1 MHKRSLAGV
10 NKIPW
15 PPAIHSARQLVIIV
29 VCHGKRQQL
38 AGAAYVNAHTRRRF
52 DEQLEWVLERLPPLI
67 HELIERVPLHVE
79 DYPSDEVVERLHV
92 QYLDDLCGLYTGIPI
107 GEKSVTHSGT
117 LPDVVTIYREGILTA
132 AADRQGRITTKR
144 LRDEIRITILHELAH
159 HHGMTEDELRKLG
172 YG

>member
-1 MHKRSLAGV
+1 MNPR
-10 NKIPW
+10 
-15 PPAIHSARQLVIIV
+15 
-29 VCHGKRQQL
+29 
-38 AGAAYVNAHTRRRF
+38 TRRRF
-52 DEQLEWVLERLPPLI
+52 DEQLEWVLNRLPPLI

-79 DYPSDEVVERLHV
+79 DYPSERVMDRLGVKHI
-92 QYLDDLCGLYTGIPI
+92 DALCGLYTGIPI

-132 AADRQGRITTKR
+132 AADHRGRITTDR

-159 HHGMTEDELRKLG
+159 HHGLTEDDLRKLG

>member
-1 MHKRSLAGV
+1 VNPRTRS
-10 NKIPW
+10 
-15 PPAIHSARQLVIIV
+15 
-29 VCHGKRQQL
+29 
-38 AGAAYVNAHTRRRF
+38 RF
-52 DEQLEWVLERLPPLI
+52 DQQLEWVLNRLPPLI

-79 DYPSDEVVERLHV
+79 DYPSQQVMDQMDVEHI
-92 QYLDDLCGLYTGIPI
+92 DDLCGLYTGIPI

-132 AADRQGRITTKR
+132 AADRRGRITTDC

-159 HHGMTEDELRKLG
+159 HHGLTEDDLRKMG